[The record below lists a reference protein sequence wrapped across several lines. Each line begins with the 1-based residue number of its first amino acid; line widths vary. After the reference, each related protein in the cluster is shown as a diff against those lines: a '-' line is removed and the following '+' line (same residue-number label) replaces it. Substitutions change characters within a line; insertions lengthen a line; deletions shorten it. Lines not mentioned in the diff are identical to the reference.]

1 MKKIVTIA
9 LVFVLAL
16 SLGGIVAFAEKPIEA
31 RCFYGG
37 NGSGF
42 CNFQNV
48 NCPVANGCPSNFCG
62 NYGTSASMSGYV
74 SERPVATQ
82 TPSYSG
88 GGQGYQGSQTTATTT
103 TQWTGGQGSGYVDN
117 NGDGYCD
124 NWSSGGQ
131 GSGYVDNN
139 GDGYCDNWSSGG
151 GYGGGY
157 GGHHGGGH
165 HGGGHHR

>member
-37 NGSGF
+37 SGSGF

-88 GGQGYQGSQTTATTT
+88 GGQSYSGGGQSYQGTQTTT
-103 TQWTGGQGSGYVDN
+103 TTTAGWTGGQGY
-117 NGDGYCD
+117 
-124 NWSSGGQ
+124 
-131 GSGYVDNN
+131 GYVDNN